1 MPYESIDKLQRALQE
16 SVFKDSA
23 APKKAAGR
31 ALGTF
36 VELITLYLLRTWG
49 LRDALAIERR
59 VPEYAY
65 EQIRHN
71 VEFSLHPH
79 TRVGTITLPLSTVP
93 ITASKLHKAAAK
105 AGVDFGEGAIAK
117 SASGTILETGLR
129 SRNACVF
136 YNEADGFFTGWI
148 NRIDKGAAHIDI
160 VQLALSPLAVLE
172 CKRVGVEEGQKRGP
186 QTIEKAKQGAY
197 VARTVSSL
205 QRFRR
210 RDGSVAGLIEG
221 AGGKIKIGD
230 YYEMLKAICATQA
243 DAVAQR
249 VVLSVGI
256 VSNHGNWFDKNH
268 DPHKEMRVLSQSY
281 DWLLFL
287 SDAGLSKFIGDACSD
302 TALNKTVRKVFLASY
317 SKDSMGKKSKNA
329 MTKVTIDL
337 AADAELTAYFRAE
350 QRMIKSWFS
359 VVSPDHSTLDELEQE
374 LKVLSDLGR
383 NKA

>member
-1 MPYESIDKLQRALQE
+1 VPYDSIDKLQKALQD
-16 SVFKDSA
+16 SVFKESA

-79 TRVGTITLPLSTVP
+79 TRVATITLPLSKLP
-93 ITASKLHKAAAK
+93 ITASKLHKAASN
-105 AGVDFGEGAIAK
+105 GGINFGKGTIAK
-117 SASGTILETGLR
+117 SGSGTILETGLR

-136 YNEADGFFTGWI
+136 YNETDHFYTGWI
-148 NRIDKGAAHIDI
+148 SRIDKDAAHIDI
-160 VQLALSPLAVLE
+160 LRLALSPLAVLE

-210 RDGSVAGLIEG
+210 RDGSIAGLIENAHG
-221 AGGKIKIGD
+221 RIEIGD
-230 YYEMLKAICATQA
+230 YYEMLRAICATQT
-243 DAVAQR
+243 DALAQR

-268 DPHKEMRVLSQSY
+268 DPYKEMRVLSQSY

-287 SDAGLSKFIGDACSD
+287 SDAGLSKFISDACSD
-302 TALNKTVRKVFLASY
+302 TALNKTVQKVFRASY
-317 SKDSMGKKSKNA
+317 SKAETGKKSKNA

-350 QRMIKSWFS
+350 QYMIKSWFS
-359 VVSPDHSTLDELEQE
+359 VISPDGSTLDELENE
-374 LKVLSDLGR
+374 LMVLSESGR
-383 NKA
+383 NRA

>member
-1 MPYESIDKLQRALQE
+1 MAYDSIDKLQKALQD
-16 SVFKDSA
+16 SVFKDA
-23 APKKAAGR
+23 KAPKKAAGR

-36 VELITLYLLRTWG
+36 VELITLYLLRAWG

-79 TRVGTITLPLSTVP
+79 SRVATVTLPLSKVP
-93 ITASKLHKAAAK
+93 ITAAKLHKAARE
-105 AGVDFGEGAIAK
+105 AGIEFGKGAVTK
-117 SASGTILETGLR
+117 SSGTILEAGLR

-136 YNEADGFFTGWI
+136 YNEADHFYTGWI
-148 NRIDKGAAHIDI
+148 GRIEKDAAHIDI
-160 VQLALSPLAVLE
+160 LRLALSPLAVLE

-210 RDGSVAGLIEG
+210 RDGSTAGLIEG
-221 AGGKIKIGD
+221 PDGNIRIGD
-230 YYEMLKAICATQA
+230 YYEMLKGICATQA
-243 DAVAQR
+243 DAVSQR
-249 VVLSVGI
+249 IVLSVGI
-256 VSNHGNWFDKNH
+256 VSNHGNWFDKNR
-268 DPHKEMRVLSQSY
+268 DPYKEMRVLSQSY

-287 SDAGLSKFIGDACSD
+287 SEPGLSKFISDACSD
-302 TALNKTVRKVFLASY
+302 SALNKTVRKVFQTSY
-317 SKDSMGKKSKNA
+317 SKTAAGKKNKNA

-350 QRMIKSWFS
+350 QRKIKNWFS
-359 VVSPDHSTLDELEQE
+359 VVSPDHSTLDELEKE
-374 LKVLSDLGR
+374 LVVLSDLGR
-383 NKA
+383 NRA

>member
-1 MPYESIDKLQRALQE
+1 VPYDSIDKLQKALQE
-16 SVFKDSA
+16 SVFKDAA

-79 TRVGTITLPLSTVP
+79 TRVATITLPLSSVP
-93 ITASKLHKAAAK
+93 ITASKLHKAASK
-105 AGVDFGEGAIAK
+105 AGVDFGKGAIAK
-117 SASGTILETGLR
+117 SGSGTILETGQR

-136 YNEADGFFTGWI
+136 YNESDHFYTAWI
-148 NRIDKGAAHIDI
+148 NSLDNVSAHIDI
-160 VQLALSPLAVLE
+160 LRLALSPLAVLE

-210 RDGSVAGLIEG
+210 RDGSVAGLIED
-221 AGGKIKIGD
+221 ADGKINMGD
-230 YYEMLKAICATQA
+230 YYEMLKGICARHA

-287 SDAGLSKFIGDACSD
+287 SDAGLSKFINDACSD
-302 TALNKTVRKVFLASY
+302 TALNKTVRKVFQASY
-317 SKDSMGKKSKNA
+317 SKDAAGKKSKNA

-337 AADAELTAYFRAE
+337 AADAELATYFRAE

-359 VVSPDHSTLDELEQE
+359 VVSPDDSTLDELEKE
-374 LKVLSDLGR
+374 LMVLSDLGR
-383 NKA
+383 NRA